1 MPKPTDYR
9 ITGLDGLNPRRILCC
24 QQRQIGDVI
33 LLTPT
38 IHLLK
43 QRFPDAEIDV
53 FTEKKCAPVFDNN
66 PEVAHVWALDKEV
79 GWLQVLRFYR
89 RVGTGGGRGR
99 YDLIID
105 FQQLP
110 RIRWVLMLSDAP
122 VKLSYPPPW
131 YNRPFYTHW
140 APGSGPYAAK
150 CKAGVVMH
158 AFGLEWKNEPARVY
172 LAKAERTAAAELL
185 AAWGVTPA
193 DTLVTVD
200 ATHRRATR
208 IWPLEHYARLLS
220 LAWKE
225 RADLKFLLLHGPGEE
240 AAARAMLPLA
250 EKAGLPAERLLLP
263 PRQTTLREVPA
274 ILSWAALHLG
284 NDSSPRHFALAVGTP
299 SLVVRGGGSNAW
311 TFPGPG
317 HEDVALGLPCQPC
330 GDNDCPNGTLAC
342 LTGLKP
348 EMVLPRLL
356 AMLKEFAPGPSGR
369 QAAGNAAAPQAP
381 AV

>member
-1 MPKPTDYR
+1 MPRPTDYR
-9 ITGLDGLNPRRILCC
+9 IDGLAGLSPRRILLC

-43 QRFPDAEIDV
+43 TRFPEAEIEV
-53 FTEKKCAPVFDNN
+53 LTEKKCAPVLLHN
-66 PEVAHVWALDKEV
+66 PEVAHVWELDRGLGFLESLK
-79 GWLQVLRFYR
+79 FYR

-110 RIRWVLMLSDAP
+110 RIRWVLALSDCP

-140 APGSGPYAAK
+140 APVSGPYAAK
-150 CKAGVVMH
+150 CKAGVVLH
-158 AFGLEWKNEPARVY
+158 AFGLTWTNEPARVT
-172 LAKAERTAAAELL
+172 LTEAERNSAGELL
-185 AAWGVTPA
+185 ASWGVTPQ

-208 IWPLEHYARLLS
+208 IWPLAHYAQLLFA
-220 LAWKE
+220 AWQA
-225 RADLKFLLLHGPGEE
+225 RPDLKFLLLYGPGEMEE
-240 AAARAMLPLA
+240 ARPLLTQA
-250 EKAGLPAERLLLP
+250 VQTGLPAERILLA
-263 PRQTTLREVPA
+263 PRQTELREVPA
-274 ILSWAALHLG
+274 ILTHVGLHLG

-311 TFPGPG
+311 TYPGPG
-317 HEDVALGLPCQPC
+317 HEDVALGLACQPC
-330 GDNDCPNGTLAC
+330 GDNDCPKGHMRC
-342 LTGLKP
+342 LTELMP
-348 EMVLPRLL
+348 DMVLPRLL
-356 AMLKEFAPGPSGR
+356 SMLERYASPKP
-369 QAAGNAAAPQAP
+369 
-381 AV
+381 

>member
-1 MPKPTDYR
+1 MPAPTSYR
-9 ITGLDGLNPRRILCC
+9 TAGLAELNPRRILLC

-38 IHLLK
+38 IHMLK
-43 QRFPDAEIDV
+43 TRFPEARIDV
-53 FTEKKCAPVFDNN
+53 FTEKKCAPVLENN
-66 PEVAHVWALDKEV
+66 PEVGHVWELDR
-79 GWLQVLRFYR
+79 GRGFLDSLRFYR
-89 RVGTGGGRGR
+89 RVGQGPDGRG
-99 YDLIID
+99 YDMIID

-110 RIRWVLMLSDAP
+110 RIRWMLMLASAP

-140 APGSGPYAAK
+140 APVSGPYAAK

-172 LAKAERTAAAELL
+172 LTEAERASAAELL
-185 AAWGVTPA
+185 SAWGVKPE

-208 IWPLEHYARLLS
+208 IWPLPHYARLLFM
-220 LAWKE
+220 AWQQ
-225 RADLKFLLLHGPGEE
+225 RPDLKFLLLYGPGEMEE
-240 AAARAMLPLA
+240 ARPLKTLA
-250 EKAGLPAERLLLP
+250 EQLGLPTERILLA
-263 PRQTTLREVPA
+263 PRQTELREVPA
-274 ILSWAALHLG
+274 ILTHTRLHLG

-330 GDNDCPNGTLAC
+330 GDNDCPQGHMRC
-342 LTGLKP
+342 LKELTP
-348 EMVLPRLL
+348 EAVLPRLL
-356 AMLKEFAPGPSGR
+356 AMLEKREGEK
-369 QAAGNAAAPQAP
+369 
-381 AV
+381 